1 MGPDPIWLRLLA
13 WVLATSWRLSVC
25 IAAGTIVF
33 AATLGIYGVAAA
45 GIPIAIAISIYL
57 RSIGLALY
65 ALLPSG
71 LDQRGPLAMLR
82 ALLTYVFAVPAIAA
96 AVTAGVLTRSFV
108 PAAVAGIACALCEAL
123 LLIVFAAAR
132 IQGRGATFAQA
143 EAA

>member
-1 MGPDPIWLRLLA
+1 M
-13 WVLATSWRLSVC
+13 C
-25 IAAGTIVF
+25 IAIGIVVF
-33 AATLGIYGVAAA
+33 SATLGLSVVAVA
-45 GIPIAIAISIYL
+45 GIPIAIAIAIYL

-82 ALLTYVFAVPAIAA
+82 ALLTYLFTLPGIGASVLAALLTHSLAA
-96 AVTAGVLTRSFV
+96 AVA
-108 PAAVAGIACALCEAL
+108 AGIVVALGEAL
-123 LLIVFAAAR
+123 GLVAFAAAR